1 MVRTVSPNAAS
12 RRIIRSYYL
21 LAGLYTLSA
30 SVIWGVNTL
39 FLLDAG
45 LSLSEVFIANAA
57 FSAGTVLFEIPTGV
71 VADTV
76 GRRASFLASTAVLA
90 ATTLL
95 YLYMSAVEAGV
106 VAFSVVSVFMGLG
119 FTFYS
124 GATEAWLIDALND
137 VGFDEEYD
145 HVFARGQMI
154 SGGSMLIGTVGGGVL
169 GSISLAVPFVT
180 RAALLVAL
188 FILAFAVMHDR
199 GFTPKP
205 LTVQSIPG
213 EMSNVARTGVKFG
226 WGNLALRRLTLAGL
240 VQNAV
245 FIWVWYAWQPYF
257 LELLGED
264 AVWVAGIVSALVA
277 VSTILGNALVEF
289 FTRFCGKRTTMLIAA
304 AMVQSIAA
312 VGIGLAGSFWL
323 ALVMLLLVTGA
334 LGVSMPVR
342 QSFFHNVVPG
352 EHRAT
357 VISFDS
363 MVAGVGGV
371 AGQVG
376 LGESAER
383 RGIGETYVI
392 SGLILA
398 VAVPFLYAARRA
410 ESEGDPFVG
419 TKAEL
424 QGTCA
429 AKGVPAI
436 STVDWGVPADE
447 LL

>member
-1 MVRTVSPNAAS
+1 VQLTGDTRLIVRN
-12 RRIIRSYYL
+12 YYL

-30 SVIWGVNTL
+30 SVIGGVNTL
-39 FLLDAG
+39 FLLSAG
-45 LSLSEVFIANAA
+45 LSLNEVFIANAA

-76 GRRASFLASTAVLA
+76 GRRVSFLLSTAVLA

-95 YLYMSAVEAGV
+95 YLYMSSIEAGV
-106 VAFSVVSVFMGLG
+106 AAFAVVSVFMGLG

-124 GATEAWLIDALND
+124 GATEAWLVDALND
-137 VGFDEEYD
+137 AGYDGGLD

-154 SGGSMLIGTVGGGVL
+154 SGSAMLIGTVGGGVI
-169 GSISLAVPFVT
+169 GSFSLAWPFVL
-180 RAALLVAL
+180 RAVLLMILFVVAWV
-188 FILAFAVMHDR
+188 VMHDR
-199 GFTPKP
+199 GFVPKK
-205 LTVQSIPG
+205 LTVGAIPQ
-213 EMSNVARTGVKFG
+213 EVSTVARTGVRFG
-226 WGNLALRRLTLAGL
+226 WRNVALRRLTLGGM

-257 LELLGED
+257 LELLGRD

-277 VSTILGNALVEF
+277 LSTIVGNLLVEW
-289 FTRFCGKRTTMLIAA
+289 FTRYCGKRTTMLIAA
-304 AMVQSIAA
+304 ACVQAVAA
-312 VGIGLAGSFWL
+312 IGIGLAGSFWL

-342 QSFFHNVVPG
+342 QSFFHNVVPS

-363 MVAGVGGV
+363 MISGVGGV
-371 AGQVG
+371 AGQLG
-376 LGESAER
+376 LGRSAEQ

-392 SGLILA
+392 SGVLLMI
-398 VAVPFLYAARRA
+398 AVPFLYGARRA
-410 ESEGDPFVG
+410 DSDGDRFEGSKPDV
-419 TKAEL
+419 E
-424 QGTCA
+424 GTCA
-429 AKGVPAI
+429 AVGLPVI